1 MFDRCNFEKENPL
14 GIPVE
19 KKNKKVVGM
28 LKDEAGGKISEEFVG
43 LRAKHYSYKMHR
55 KGKKKLKGLKRLW

>member
-43 LRAKHYSYKMHR
+43 LRAKHYSYKNA
-55 KGKKKLKGLKRLW
+55 